1 MSVIQNGDFIHLTG
15 FDALKY
21 EYNTCKGIKGI
32 INAIISFFLGR
43 TITLFEGQS
52 LLSWFAGK
60 HFTLDPYL
68 ALVPNQVIKS
78 RI

>member
-1 MSVIQNGDFIHLTG
+1 MSSLWGYKSQANI
-15 FDALKY
+15 
-21 EYNTCKGIKGI
+21 
-32 INAIISFFLGR
+32 
-43 TITLFEGQS
+43 EGQS